1 MIWRRT
7 LALALMLGLTFGCG
21 EPDMRSSR
29 AGAATSERAAAESPR
44 AATGGRAIVTGTAPA
59 GTIVTIE
66 GEGEAPPP
74 VPDGPVI
81 LDQYARQFIPS
92 VLYARVGQTVEF
104 RNSEDVDH
112 NVQVLRMPAG
122 ITVMNESGSKG
133 QVFTHVFRE
142 AGLYEVICDVHP
154 GMRAA
159 IVVTA
164 VPRAAYAANR
174 TFTFADVEP
183 GVYVVRALSGGRE
196 TSQTVVVTAPETHV
210 TIR

>member
-1 MIWRRT
+1 M
-7 LALALMLGLTFGCG
+7 AS
-21 EPDMRSSR
+21 D
-29 AGAATSERAAAESPR
+29 GAAAAPARGAPS
-44 AATGGRAIVTGTAPA
+44 GRAVVTGTAPA

-66 GEGEAPPP
+66 REGAEPPP
-74 VPDGPVI
+74 VPDGHVI

-122 ITVMNESGSKG
+122 ITVMNESGSRG

-183 GVYVVRALSGGRE
+183 GVYVVRALSGGRQ

>member
-1 MIWRRT
+1 
-7 LALALMLGLTFGCG
+7 
-21 EPDMRSSR
+21 
-29 AGAATSERAAAESPR
+29 
-44 AATGGRAIVTGTAPA
+44 
-59 GTIVTIE
+59 
-66 GEGEAPPP
+66 
-74 VPDGPVI
+74 
-81 LDQYARQFIPS
+81 
-92 VLYARVGQTVEF
+92 
-104 RNSEDVDH
+104 
-112 NVQVLRMPAG
+112 
-122 ITVMNESGSKG
+122 
-133 QVFTHVFRE
+133 VFTHVFRE